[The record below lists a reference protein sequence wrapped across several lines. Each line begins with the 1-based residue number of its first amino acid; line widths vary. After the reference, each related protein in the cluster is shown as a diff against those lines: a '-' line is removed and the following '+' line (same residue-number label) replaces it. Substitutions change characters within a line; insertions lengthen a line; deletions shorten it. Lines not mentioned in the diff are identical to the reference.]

1 MNAWMNAGAFC
12 VLAALA
18 AALGLSLCSCSSTP
32 HIEGGVA
39 ELRKVEIGGLEQT
52 MLIRGRDLENPVLLY
67 LHSGPGTTEMI
78 PFRRAQGGLEER
90 FTVVVW
96 EQRGTGKSYSPSIDP
111 ETMTI
116 GQLVSDA
123 IEVTNYLRAEF
134 GKDKI
139 ALVGHSWGTI
149 IGMLAIARSPELYFA
164 YAGSGQ
170 AVCPR
175 RGERIGYEYA
185 LSRAAGNGKALKELR
200 SMDSPLPYL
209 SIDAGE
215 TWYDKLLLQ
224 RKWLVALGGETYGG
238 KDNSLFFNAGTLS
251 SPEYA
256 LADYIAFGMGS
267 SFSLKALWPQVMEQ
281 DFLSSLT
288 SVEVP
293 VFFLQ
298 GRHDYNTP
306 FSLVEEYYGAL
317 RAPEKELIIFE
328 NSGHHPMYEEAERY
342 QSTLIEK
349 LLPLSGRI
357 RT

>member
-1 MNAWMNAGAFC
+1 
-12 VLAALA
+12 
-18 AALGLSLCSCSSTP
+18 
-32 HIEGGVA
+32 
-39 ELRKVEIGGLEQT
+39 
-52 MLIRGRDLENPVLLY
+52 
-67 LHSGPGTTEMI
+67 
-78 PFRRAQGGLEER
+78 
-90 FTVVVW
+90 
-96 EQRGTGKSYSPSIDP
+96 
-111 ETMTI
+111 MTI